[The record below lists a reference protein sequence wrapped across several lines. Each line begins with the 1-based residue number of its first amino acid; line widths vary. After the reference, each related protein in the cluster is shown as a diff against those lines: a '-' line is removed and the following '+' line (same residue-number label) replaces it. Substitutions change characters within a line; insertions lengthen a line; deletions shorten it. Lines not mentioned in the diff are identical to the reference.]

1 MYLRRRLW
9 KEEEEK
15 PKVSVIMGI
24 HNGGEKLEDTILS
37 IVAQTFKKWEFII
50 CDDASTDDTWE
61 TLVEWSQKEPR
72 IVLLRNETE
81 LGRVATFNKCLERAS
96 GSYVVRVD
104 NENYSYPWR
113 LRAEHDF
120 LDINTIYA
128 FVSGQVNGEVIV
140 KGKKNIIEDFWH
152 RKEFPKK
159 KDFLIGPQ
167 YIPQAAMFRRIPL
180 QKAGGYRI
188 APETKGLED
197 YDLFMRLYAMGYI
210 GCNLRRPLLRCVIE
224 DVPKTYMHYIHEV
237 KVRFQ
242 DFKKLK
248 LLHWGF
254 PFIFIPLF
262 VGLVPR
268 KILWKIKIVDKK
280 RVRRMKRRKKIKNKR
295 KWDYYLNFWKWKKV
309 GL

>member
-9 KEEEEK
+9 KKEEEK
-15 PKVSVIMGI
+15 PKVSVILGV

-37 IVAQTFKKWEFII
+37 IVVQTFKKWEFII
-50 CDDASTDDTWE
+50 CDDASTDDTWKE
-61 TLVEWSQKEPR
+61 LVKWSKKEPR

-96 GSYVVRVD
+96 GSYIVRID
-104 NENYSYPWR
+104 NDNYSYPWR

-120 LDINTIYA
+120 LDINTNYA
-128 FVSGQVNGEVIV
+128 FVSGQVNGEINV
-140 KGKKNIIEDFWH
+140 GGRKKIIEDFWH

-159 KDFLIGPQ
+159 KDFLKGPQ
-167 YIPQAAMFRRIPL
+167 YIPQATMFRRIPL

-188 APETKGLED
+188 APETKDLED

-210 GCNLRRPLLRCVIE
+210 GCNLKRPLLRYAVE
-224 DVPKTYMHYIHEV
+224 GVPETYMHYIHEV

-242 DFKKLK
+242 DFKEMK
-248 LLHWGF
+248 LLPLGF

-268 KILWKIKIVDKK
+268 NILWERKIVDKK
-280 RVRRMKRRKKIKNKR
+280 RERRKKRRRKRKNKQKR
-295 KWDYYLNFWKWKKV
+295 ELYFSFLKRW
-309 GL
+309 